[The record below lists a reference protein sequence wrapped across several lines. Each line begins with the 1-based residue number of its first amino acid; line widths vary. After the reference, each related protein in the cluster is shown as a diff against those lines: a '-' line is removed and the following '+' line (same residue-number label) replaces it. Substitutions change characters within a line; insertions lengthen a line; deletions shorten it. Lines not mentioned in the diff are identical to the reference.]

1 MSMLQLNPQIPL
13 YVIGK
18 GEGHALAIIDYSQ
31 EHSLMW
37 IIAMTDSG
45 EIWTVP
51 NEKVRAL
58 WNYSLDRVK
67 GTGCDIPIME
77 DLPI

>member
-1 MSMLQLNPQIPL
+1 
-13 YVIGK
+13 VVGK
-18 GEGHALAIIDYSQ
+18 GEGHALAVIDYSQ
-31 EHSLMW
+31 DHSLMW
-37 IIAMTDSG
+37 IIAMSDSG

-58 WNYSLDRVK
+58 YNYSLDRVK
-67 GTGCDIPIME
+67 GTECDIPIME